1 MLSRLPLLAVA
12 FAIAV
17 NAQSGNVALTNGQG
31 TITASGLQFS
41 PCSDQ
46 TFTFPPSVPAGL
58 NDQNANVVIT
68 ITYTYTAASSSQ
80 IIASKGILMTVT
92 LMKGTTACMQPL
104 SITFMPTTSSNP
116 NTVSFTVPTVAR
128 FDSISF
134 GAQQPVPDTC
144 LPSQLTAPGITGFAP
159 VNVQLTITVGQPNN
173 NGVTQVA
180 TNQGQVDQT
189 LHSHSRLAS
198 LTNHPGG
205 RIRGRTAPGIVHVP
219 AMGSSSHMRSTAF
232 ADYACQGNKT
242 YSFDKTEIVWLP
254 CAYSGLTFYDTAKKY
269 AMKSVV
275 GVTITLHSDEDVTL
289 SLRLH
294 SVGVS
299 RDVFQTM
306 FHVTA
311 GTAYQTVTIPVPG
324 AGTSVIFDQVLIAES
339 QGMPCAQAQSIYI
352 QKVAIAG
359 LPSLPND
366 YTPSNNGVVNTGSG
380 ANGQA
385 GGGGGA
391 HSGAGDILSRNLLT
405 STMAV
410 NLLALAAL
418 HIV

>member
-80 IIASKGILMTVT
+80 IIASKGVLMTVT

-104 SITFMPTTSSNP
+104 SITFMPTTNSNP

-134 GAQQPVPDTC
+134 GAQQPAPDTC

-159 VNVQLTITVGQPNN
+159 VDVQLAITVGQPNN

-180 TNQGQVDQT
+180 TNQGQVV
-189 LHSHSRLAS
+189 AYE
-198 LTNHPGG
+198 GG
-205 RIRGRTAPGIVHVP
+205 QLQ
-219 AMGSSSHMRSTAF
+219 GSFT
-232 ADYACQGNKT
+232 CPPWGNKT

-324 AGTSVIFDQVLIAES
+324 AGTNVIFDQVLIAES